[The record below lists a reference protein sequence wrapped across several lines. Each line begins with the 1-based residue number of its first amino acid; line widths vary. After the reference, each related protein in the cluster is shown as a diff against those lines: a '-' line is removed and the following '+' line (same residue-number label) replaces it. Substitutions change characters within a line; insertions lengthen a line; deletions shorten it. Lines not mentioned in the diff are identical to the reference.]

1 MYYPDHI
8 NPIVKLTEVCNY
20 HCDFCRYAN
29 HRQKDNGIEIGAVCS
44 FICQCAEY
52 NLSNG
57 IKNMNIIF
65 HGGEPLLYG
74 LDRFR
79 KIIEYEANLVALG
92 MEISNSI
99 QTNSSLI
106 TDDWISFFA
115 KNNFSVGISI
125 DGPLGLNGHIGM
137 SAIEAQNSAISSYK
151 ALKENGVEC
160 GILSVITTKHLKY
173 PNEFFNFLI
182 DNDISSVGLCYC
194 YNRIDNKNINP
205 VSLGEF
211 LVELYKLYYS
221 SPKRIRIREFD
232 MATRQI
238 LKRPRHECAMSCR
251 ESCGSFLTI
260 RPDGYVEFCDD
271 YDLKREG
278 TLGSIDN
285 LTLQQLLETI
295 TYQEIR
301 NRAIE
306 IINSKCEK
314 CKVYSICR
322 SGCMRN
328 DSEGTN
334 YFCETFKILY
344 PFIEKTVNNC
354 TKNIS
359 VR

>member
-8 NPIVKLTEVCNY
+8 NPIVKLTEACNY

-29 HRQKDNGIEIGAVCS
+29 HRQKDNGIGTSAVCS
-44 FICQCAEY
+44 FIRQCAEY

-74 LDRFR
+74 LERFT
-79 KIIEYEANLVALG
+79 KIIEYEANLAALG
-92 MEISNSI
+92 IEISNSI

-106 TDDWISFFA
+106 TDDWINFFA

-125 DGPLGLNGHIGM
+125 DGPIGLNGHIGM
-137 SAIEAQNSAISSYK
+137 SAIEAQNSAISSYR
-151 ALKENGVEC
+151 ALKEKDVEC
-160 GILSVITTKHLKY
+160 GVLSVITSEHLNF
-173 PNEFFNFLI
+173 PNEFFNFFI

-194 YNRIDNKNINP
+194 YNSVDDKNVNP
-205 VSLGEF
+205 VSLGNF
-211 LVELYKLYYS
+211 LVELYKLYFAS
-221 SPKRIRIREFD
+221 SKRIRIREFD
-232 MATRQI
+232 MATREI

-251 ESCGSFLTI
+251 KSCGTFLTI

-271 YDLKREG
+271 YDLERKG
-278 TLGSIDN
+278 TLGNINN
-285 LTLQQLLETI
+285 LTLQELLETV
-295 TYQEIR
+295 TYQKTR
-301 NRAIE
+301 NKATE
-306 IINSKCEK
+306 IISSKCEK
-314 CKVYSICR
+314 CEVYSICK

-328 DSEGTN
+328 DTERTN

-344 PFIEKTVNNC
+344 PFIEKTVHDY
-354 TKNIS
+354 TKNIL